1 MKNLFDKNTA
11 KGIERLN
18 QASGLHH
25 RSKPYDINN
34 KEDLKEMLKIKVC
47 AISDYLEYSDRLEDL
62 LELIDESIEYFDVST
77 WLSFTRDEYESD
89 KLLTKC
95 YDSTSKANDNF
106 RKLVD
111 RTKKEVLEVLNI
123 ILNSRED
130 IQVGIFGFSLSNIKD
145 INKKLKDATDHLYEI
160 EYEYNMEH
168 AFEKF
173 KEFLKN
179 YLFGEK

>member
-1 MKNLFDKNTA
+1 M
-11 KGIERLN
+11 
-18 QASGLHH
+18 
-25 RSKPYDINN
+25 
-34 KEDLKEMLKIKVC
+34 
-47 AISDYLEYSDRLEDL
+47 
-62 LELIDESIEYFDVST
+62 
-77 WLSFTRDEYESD
+77 
-89 KLLTKC
+89 
-95 YDSTSKANDNF
+95 
-106 RKLVD
+106 VD

-130 IQVGIFGFSLSNIKD
+130 IQIGIFGFSLSNIKD